1 MVPPTL
7 PPIASFDD
15 PKLEALIEAMY
26 LAATADGE
34 FSAEE
39 REQFDRNVETLTD
52 RRLTGLALADVIER
66 IEGALA
72 KDGRDSRLA
81 AVRERLEAGK
91 QRKVALYLALQIMT
105 ADGILRTTERELI
118 LDLADALEIDP
129 NDAAAMVGDAAR
141 AAGI

>member
-34 FSAEE
+34 FSADE
-39 REQFDRNVETLTD
+39 REQFHRNVETLTD
-52 RRLTGLALADVIER
+52 RRLAGPALAEVMER
-66 IEGALA
+66 IEEGLA
-72 KDGRDSRLA
+72 KDGRDARLA
-81 AVRERLEAGK
+81 SVRARLENAK

-105 ADGILRTTERELI
+105 ADGIIRTSERELI
-118 LDLADALEIDP
+118 LGMADALEIDP
-129 NDAAAMVGDAAR
+129 NDAANMVSDAAR
-141 AAGI
+141 TAGA